1 MRTRIIVIVAAVM
14 LVIFGALGGLA
25 LASYA
30 GTASAKDPGPPA
42 GMPEACQSMDHE
54 NMGHE
59 GMEQMHESMHQGME
73 RMHEGMHG
81 TSEDTRQADM
91 EQMPEGMHQGVEGM
105 HEDTIA
111 GDGRMGEPT
120 HPDRYPVE

>member
-42 GMPEACQSMDHE
+42 GMPEACQSMNHE

-59 GMEQMHESMHQGME
+59 GMEQMHESMHGTSEGMGQGDME
-73 RMHEGMHG
+73 QMHEGMH
-81 TSEDTRQADM
+81 Q
-91 EQMPEGMHQGVEGM
+91 GMEGM
-105 HEDTIA
+105 HEGMMD